1 MTNKKKYLEYGTAG
15 LISAGLI
22 YFALKAPLPPL
33 IQTPQTSQSSTP
45 PYTNTNTA
53 TPTNANANIK
63 ATIGLARAVIIC

>member
-1 MTNKKKYLEYGTAG
+1 MVNKKKYMEYGLAG

-22 YFALKAPLPPL
+22 YFALK
-33 IQTPQTSQSSTP
+33 TPSPP

-63 ATIGLARAVIIC
+63 AIIGLARAVIIC